1 MRKPEDELAEIKSM
15 MERSTRF
22 LSLSGL
28 SGVLAGI
35 YAIIGTGIAW
45 YWIYFPHS
53 KWGNSVDELGVSELI
68 WRILILSGV
77 ILILALFTAWT
88 MSKRK
93 SEKASQKFWTNASKR
108 FWQALFIPVLLG
120 GLFSFALV
128 HESTFELIPAAM
140 LCFYGLGLISAS

>member
-1 MRKPEDELAEIKSM
+1 
-15 MERSTRF
+15 
-22 LSLSGL
+22 
-28 SGVLAGI
+28 
-35 YAIIGTGIAW
+35 
-45 YWIYFPHS
+45 
-53 KWGNSVDELGVSELI
+53 LI

-77 ILILALFTAWT
+77 ILILALFTAWS

-108 FWQALFIPVLLG
+108 FWKALFIPVLLG

-140 LCFYGLGLISAS
+140 LCFYGLGLISASHFTLGEIKKLGYTQIVIGALAAFFPAFGLWFWAAGFGITHVIYGSMMYYKYDR